1 VASQTLIIVNRHAAK
16 ARRSWPA
23 IKSSLVQNGLR
34 FDVHETSHAGDAE
47 TKTRESLQHG
57 YQTIVALGGDGTLSE
72 CAAGFFE
79 QTATNPPARINPAA
93 ALAVLPSGTGN
104 DFARGLSGVKP
115 LAHWTQRLLQHER
128 GNNKTSRM
136 IDVLRGSTN
145 DGAHHFIALN
155 AATLGIGAE
164 VAQRVAA
171 QKNMLRIF
179 PGEARF
185 AFAALAS
192 LAFWREKRVR
202 VTIDAHDAFEAS
214 SNLIAVSN
222 GLYAGGGMMFTPE
235 ARNDDGYLDLLV
247 VRDGTRHMIA
257 REMTRIHRGGHVGN
271 SRVRIMRGE
280 SVRIEPLSNEP
291 LAVEADGNLRGHIP
305 ATFTVMPQAL
315 RVVV

>member
-1 VASQTLIIVNRHAAK
+1 MASQTLIIINRYAAK

-23 IKSSLVQNGLR
+23 IKSALIQNGLR

-47 TKTRESLQHG
+47 IKTREALQKG
-57 YQTIVALGGDGTLSE
+57 YQTIAAIGGDGTLSE
-72 CAAGFFE
+72 CAAGFFA
-79 QTATNPPARINPAA
+79 QSTTNPPAPINPAA
-93 ALAVLPSGTGN
+93 ALAILPSGTGN
-104 DFARGLSGVKP
+104 DFARGLAGVKP
-115 LAHWTQRLLQHER
+115 LEYWIQRLRQHE
-128 GNNKTSRM
+128 NKNSSRV

-145 DGAHHFIALN
+145 DGAHHFVALN

-171 QKNMLRIF
+171 QKNVLRQF

-202 VTIDAHDAFEAS
+202 VTIDGQDAFEAS

-235 ARNDDGYLDLLV
+235 ARHDDGYLDLLV
-247 VRDGTRHMIA
+247 VRDGTRRMIA

-271 SRVRIMRGE
+271 SRVRIMRGK
-280 SVRIEPLSNEP
+280 SVRIEPLSNEA

-305 ATFTVMPQAL
+305 ATFTIMPQAL